1 MKAARPGTA
10 ALIAA
15 VTGAVGWYGLKVWED
30 SGGLAPPVPWTAL
43 AGMVALAV
51 AVVAA
56 GLPVYRWRSGRRE
69 TRLDPLVAARTVV
82 FAKAA
87 VYGGALLAGWY
98 AAQAFV
104 VLPDVIGARRTRLVL
119 AGLSAVAA
127 VAVVAAGFLVQHWCT
142 LPPRDEDDQPKEQDR
157 PGAA

>member
-10 ALIAA
+10 VLVAL
-15 VTGAVGWYGLKVWED
+15 VTGAVGWYALRLWED
-30 SGGLAPPVPWTAL
+30 SGRLLPQVPWTAL

-51 AVVAA
+51 AVVAT

-98 AAQAFV
+98 AAQALV
-104 VLPDVIGARRTRLVL
+104 VLPDVVGARRTRLIL
-119 AGLSAVAA
+119 AALCAAAA
-127 VAVVAAGFLVQHWCT
+127 VAVTAAGFLVQHWCT
-142 LPPRDEDDQPKEQDR
+142 LPPRDEDDAGEQDR

>member
-10 ALIAA
+10 VLIAVVA
-15 VTGAVGWYGLKVWED
+15 GAVGWYGLTLWED

-43 AGMVALAV
+43 AGLVALAV

-56 GLPVYRWRSGRRE
+56 GLPVYRWRAGQRR

-98 AAQAFV
+98 AAQALV
-104 VLPDVIGARRTRLVL
+104 VLPDLVGARRPRLVL
-119 AGLSAVAA
+119 AALCGLAA

-142 LPPRDEDDQPKEQDR
+142 LPPRDEDDQPEQDR

>member
-10 ALIAA
+10 VLIAV
-15 VTGAVGWYGLKVWED
+15 VTGAVGWYALRLWES
-30 SGGLAPPVPWTAL
+30 SGRLAPPVPWTAL
-43 AGMVALAV
+43 AGLVALAV
-51 AVVAA
+51 AVVAS
-56 GLPVYRWRSGRRE
+56 GLPVRRWRSGARQ

-87 VYGGALLAGWY
+87 VYGGALFAGWY
-98 AAQAFV
+98 AAQALA
-104 VLPDVIGARRTRLVL
+104 VLPDVVGGRRTRLVL
-119 AGLSAVAA
+119 AALSAVAG

-142 LPPRDEDDQPKEQDR
+142 LPPGDEDGQKDQDR

>member
-10 ALIAA
+10 VLIAA
-15 VTGAVGWYGLKVWED
+15 VTAGAGWYALKLWED
-30 SGGLAPPVPWTAL
+30 SGRVAPPVPWTAL
-43 AGMVALAV
+43 AGLVALAV
-51 AVVAA
+51 AVAAA

-82 FAKAA
+82 LAKSAI
-87 VYGGALLAGWY
+87 YGGALLAGWY
-98 AAQAFV
+98 AAQALA

-119 AGLSAVAA
+119 AAFCAVAA
-127 VAVVAAGFLVQHWCT
+127 FAVVVTGLLVQHWCT
-142 LPPRDEDDQPKEQDR
+142 LPPRDEDDEDHHER